1 MAETWANWAGNQV
14 CTPADIAR
22 PVTDAELV
30 RTVREAAAAGRAV
43 KAVGAG
49 HSFTDVACTDGVLV
63 DLRSY
68 NRVLD
73 VDGDG
78 RLVTVQAGISLHR
91 LNAALA
97 ARGLALENL
106 GDIDRQSVA
115 GAISTSTHGTGGRL
129 GGLATQ
135 VAALELVT
143 PDGAVVGCSEEVEP
157 EIFRAAQ
164 VSLGAL
170 GVLSTVTLR
179 CVPAF
184 NLHAVEEVMSLDE
197 VLERFDE
204 LESGNDHFELYW
216 VPHTDL
222 ALTKRNNRTE
232 RSVGGRR
239 PGGALWQRTV
249 MENVAFGALCR
260 VGRAVP
266 RAIPQLNRL
275 LAASGRRSYVE
286 RSDRVFTTPRHVHFV
301 EMEYAIARHDLRAAM
316 RRLVA
321 LVDSSGLRVGFPVE
335 VRTSAGDDIPLSTAS
350 GRPTAY
356 IAVHVYRGVV
366 YEQYFRA
373 VEAIMT
379 GLGGRPHWGKLHFR
393 DAASLAPAYPRW
405 QAWHAARRRLDPG
418 GVMANAYTD
427 RVLGPIG

>member
-405 QAWHAARRRLDPG
+405 QAWQAARRRRDPG